1 MNQKWPQ
8 NFCKMS
14 SGLLRRVYSSFSTEH
29 VSNWP
34 RKRQKKTYFL
44 NNFPSFHTISLNIPT
59 DSGDW
64 KVQNSEQG
72 KMFDPVD
79 FSEKFIAT
87 FYMENESNW
96 NRK

>member
-1 MNQKWPQ
+1 MAPKLLQ
-8 NFCKMS
+8 NVKC
-14 SGLLRRVYSSFSTEH
+14 GLFRRVYSSFPTEH

-34 RKRQKKTYFL
+34 RKRQNIPYFS

-72 KMFDPVD
+72 KIIDPVD

-87 FYMENESNW
+87 F
-96 NRK
+96 